1 MTTQHSMASFL
12 KGAALLTLAG
22 FFVKLLSAVYRVPFQ
37 NLVGDEGFYIYQQV
51 YPFVAIFG
59 IWTSYGF
66 AVAVS
71 KLLAEHPNREH
82 AGILRTA
89 FWLIAGISVLTF
101 VTLYTGAGFFA
112 DRMGDPE
119 LSGLLRVGAFAV
131 VFMAPLAIMKGR
143 LQADGKMAPVA
154 SAQVTEQA
162 VRVAVILIGSYAA
175 VSSGLSLYAAGQVA
189 IAAAGAGA
197 FAAVILLIRSYKKQ
211 GPLAAGTTLKG
222 TARKLLVT
230 SLGIS
235 MSSLL
240 LVLFQ
245 LVDSFTV
252 YRLLAEQL
260 GDMQAMVQKGVYD
273 RAQPLVQFGILLATS
288 LTLSLVPLIART
300 NRQKAGR
307 PPELYA
313 SLAFRV
319 SLLFAVA
326 AAAGLTLVMPYV
338 NEALF
343 KTRDGSFALIIFNWQ
358 IVSMSLVLVLTAILY
373 GYGKVRVPALLL
385 VLGLMLKL
393 VGNLLLVPTYGITG
407 AALAGNMG
415 LAFIAIA
422 LIWYFKKVWP
432 LRFAPLRFYGWLTVA
447 IGAMSIAVLGFEAF
461 IVPLVSGW
469 PDRLV
474 AVFVTLTAVPLGGS
488 VFLLAAAKSR
498 LITEKEW
505 YIIPFGRRL
514 AAMQIAINLRKKR
527 S

>member
-1 MTTQHSMASFL
+1 MTTQHSMNSFL

-71 KLLAEHPNREH
+71 KMLAEQPNGEH
-82 AGILRTA
+82 AGIVRTA
-89 FWLIAGISVLTF
+89 SWLIAGIAIAAF
-101 VTLYTGAGFFA
+101 ATLYAGAGFFA
-112 DRMGDPE
+112 NRMGDPE
-119 LSGLLRVGAFAV
+119 LSSLLRAGAFAV

-143 LQADGKMAPVA
+143 LQADGQMAPVA
-154 SAQVTEQA
+154 SAQITEQA
-162 VRVAVILIGSYAA
+162 VRVGVILVGSYAV

-197 FAAVILLIRSYKKQ
+197 FAAMLLLIRSYRKQ
-211 GPLAAGTTLKG
+211 GSLALGVKFKG
-222 TARKLLVT
+222 TARKLFVT
-230 SLGIS
+230 SLGVS

-252 YRLLAEQL
+252 YRLLADQI
-260 GDMQAMVQKGVYD
+260 GDMQAMIQKGVYD

-288 LTLSLVPLIART
+288 LTLSLVPLIARA
-300 NRQKAGR
+300 NRQKSGR
-307 PPELYA
+307 SPELYA

-319 SLLFAVA
+319 SFLFACA
-326 AAAGLTLVMPYV
+326 AAAGLTLVMPHV
-338 NEALF
+338 NETLF
-343 KTRDGSFALIIFNWQ
+343 KTADGSLALIIFNWQ
-358 IVSMSLVLVLTAILY
+358 IVSMSIVLVLTAILY
-373 GYGKVRVPALLL
+373 GFGKIRVPALLL
-385 VLGLMLKL
+385 LSGLVLKL
-393 VGNLLLVPTYGITG
+393 TGNLLLVPIYGIIG
-407 AALAGNMG
+407 AAIAGNIG
-415 LAFIAIA
+415 LGFIALA
-422 LIWYFKKVWP
+422 LVWYFKRVWP
-432 LRFAPLRFYGWLTVA
+432 LRFAPPRFYGWLTVA
-447 IGAMSIAVLGFEAF
+447 IGAMGLAVLGYEAF
-461 IVPLVSGW
+461 IMPLVAGW
-469 PDRLV
+469 PERLG
-474 AVFVTLTAVPLGGS
+474 AVFITLTAVPLGGA

-514 AAMQIAINLRKKR
+514 AALQLAVNPRKKR

>member
-1 MTTQHSMASFL
+1 MKVQHSMASFL

-22 FFVKLLSAVYRVPFQ
+22 FVVKLLSAVYRVPFQ

-71 KLLAEHPNREH
+71 KLLAEHQSVEH

-89 FWLIAGISVLTF
+89 FWLIAIISACAFAVLY
-101 VTLYTGAGFFA
+101 LGAGVLA
-112 DRMGDPE
+112 GWMGDE
-119 LSGLLRVGAFAV
+119 ALSGLLQAGAFAV

-143 LQADGKMAPVA
+143 LQATGNMAPVA

-162 VRVAVILIGSYAA
+162 VRVAVILIGAFAA

-197 FAAVILLIRSYKKQ
+197 LAAVLLLWRSYGGNKER
-211 GPLAAGTTLKG
+211 PAASFGHG
-222 TARKLLVT
+222 TAKKLLFT
-230 SLGIS
+230 SVSVS

-252 YRLLAEQL
+252 YRLLEQQL
-260 GDMQAMVQKGVYD
+260 GEQAAMEQKGIYD

-300 NRQKAGR
+300 MNQKSGR
-307 PPELYA
+307 SPELYA

-319 SLLFAVA
+319 SVLFAVA
-326 AAAGLTLVMPYV
+326 ASAGLTLVMPYV
-338 NEALF
+338 NETLF
-343 KTRDGSFALIIFNWQ
+343 KTREGSFALIIFNWQ
-358 IVSMSLVLVLTAILY
+358 IVSMSLVLVMTAILY
-373 GYGKVRVPALLL
+373 GFGKIRVPALLMFI
-385 VLGLMLKL
+385 GLILKMA
-393 VGNLLLVPTYGITG
+393 GNLWLVPGYGITG
-407 AALAGNMG
+407 AALAGNIG
-415 LAFIAIA
+415 LAFIASA
-422 LIWYFKKVWP
+422 LIWYFKKVWAIQ
-432 LRFAPLRFYGWLTVA
+432 FARVRFYSWLIVA
-447 IGAMSIAVLGFEAF
+447 SIAMAIAVYGYEACV
-461 IVPLVSGW
+461 VPLMPGTG
-469 PDRLV
+469 RLE
-474 AVFVTLTAVPLGGS
+474 AIFITLTAVPLGAA
-488 VFLLAAAKSR
+488 VFLVVAAKSR
-498 LITEKEW
+498 IITEREW

-514 AAMQIAINLRKKR
+514 AALQLALNPRKKR

>member
-1 MTTQHSMASFL
+1 MKAQHSMASFL

-22 FFVKLLSAVYRVPFQ
+22 FVVKLLSAVYRVPFQ

-71 KLLAEHPNREH
+71 KLLAEHQSVEH
-82 AGILRTA
+82 AGILRAA
-89 FWLIAGISVLTF
+89 FWLIAIISASAFAVLY
-101 VTLYTGAGFFA
+101 LGAGVLA
-112 DRMGDPE
+112 GWMGDP
-119 LSGLLRVGAFAV
+119 LLAGLLRAGAFAV

-143 LQADGKMAPVA
+143 LQATGNMAPVA
-154 SAQVTEQA
+154 SAQVIEQA
-162 VRVAVILIGSYAA
+162 VRVAVILVGAFFA
-175 VSSGLSLYAAGQVA
+175 VSSGWSLYAAGQVA

-197 FAAVILLIRSYKKQ
+197 LAAVLLLFRSYDGNKERT
-211 GPLAAGTTLKG
+211 AAFFGRG
-222 TARKLLVT
+222 TAKKLLFT
-230 SLGIS
+230 SLSVS

-252 YRLLAEQL
+252 YRLLEQQI
-260 GDMQAMVQKGVYD
+260 GEQAAMEQKGIYD

-300 NRQKAGR
+300 MQEKSGR
-307 PPELYA
+307 SPALYA
-313 SLAFRV
+313 NLAFRV
-319 SLLFAVA
+319 SVLFAVA
-326 AAAGLTLVMPYV
+326 ASAGLTLVMPYV

-343 KTRDGSFALIIFNWQ
+343 KTPDGSFALIVFNWQ

-373 GYGKVRVPALLL
+373 GFGKVRIPALFLL
-385 VLGLMLKL
+385 IGLLLKL
-393 VGNLLLVPTYGITG
+393 SGNLWLVPGYGITG
-407 AALAGNMG
+407 AALAGNIG
-415 LAFIAIA
+415 LAFIAAA

-432 LRFAPLRFYGWLTVA
+432 LQFAHAHFYGWLLAASVA
-447 IGAMSIAVLGFEAF
+447 MAMAVYAYVMV
-461 IVPLVSGW
+461 IVPLLSW
-469 PDRLV
+469 PGRV
-474 AVFVTLTAVPLGGS
+474 EAVFITLTAVPIGAA
-488 VFLLAAAKSR
+488 VFLLVVAKSR
-498 LITEKEW
+498 IITEREW

-514 AAMQIAINLRKKR
+514 AALQLALNPRKKR

>member
-1 MTTQHSMASFL
+1 MTAQHSMASFL

-22 FFVKLLSAVYRVPFQ
+22 FVVKLLSAVYRVPFQ

-71 KLLAEHPNREH
+71 KLLAEHQDIEH
-82 AGILRTA
+82 AGILRAA
-89 FWLIAGISVLTF
+89 FWLIAIISASAFAVLY
-101 VTLYTGAGFFA
+101 LGAGVLA
-112 DRMGDPE
+112 GWMGDP
-119 LSGLLRVGAFAV
+119 LLARLLRAGAFAV

-143 LQADGKMAPVA
+143 LQATGNMAPVA
-154 SAQVTEQA
+154 TAQVAEQA
-162 VRVAVILIGSYAA
+162 VRVSVILIGAFAA

-197 FAAVILLIRSYKKQ
+197 FAAVLLLWRSYWSQ
-211 GPLAAGTTLKG
+211 RERPIGTFRGGTTK
-222 TARKLLVT
+222 KLLVT
-230 SLGIS
+230 SLSVS

-252 YRLLAEQL
+252 YRLLEQPLGAEA
-260 GDMQAMVQKGVYD
+260 AMEQKGIYD

-300 NRQKAGR
+300 MQEKSGR
-307 PPELYA
+307 SPALYA

-319 SLLFAVA
+319 SVLFAVA
-326 AAAGLTLVMPYV
+326 ASAGLTLVMPYV

-343 KTRDGSFALIIFNWQ
+343 KTPDGSVALIVFNWQ

-373 GYGKVRVPALLL
+373 GFGKIRVPALLL
-385 VLGLMLKL
+385 FIGLILKL
-393 VGNLLLVPTYGITG
+393 AGNLLLVPLYGITG
-407 AALAGNMG
+407 AALAGNIG
-415 LAFIAIA
+415 LAFIAAA
-422 LIWYFKKVWP
+422 LICYFKKVWP
-432 LRFAPLRFYGWLTVA
+432 LQFAHARFYGWLTAASVA
-447 IGAMSIAVLGFEAF
+447 MTIAVYAF
-461 IVPLVSGW
+461 VVVLVPLLPWSGRW
-469 PDRLV
+469 E
-474 AVFVTLTAVPLGGS
+474 AVFITLTAVPLGAA
-488 VFLLAAAKSR
+488 VFLLVVSKSR
-498 LITEKEW
+498 IITEREW

-514 AAMQIAINLRKKR
+514 AALQLALNPRKKR